1 MAKLSSVFNREI
13 AEKTVHHPKKTTK
26 WIHYTKLKASKYQ
39 YCDAKEK
46 EEIESLA
53 DSIEAI
59 GEVLENLLVRKT
71 DTDEYEILGGHK
83 RCAACRLLVEER
95 GREDFAFLPC
105 NEKKESEARSHF
117 MVLASNIHH
126 IETPYEKMHK
136 LTTMKN
142 LIENYPEE
150 FPDVQK
156 GRMVERLARM
166 CDMKKTTVGE
176 YLSIA
181 KNLGDDAM
189 EAFKEGRV
197 EKSAAVTLAG
207 MPKDTQRHVL
217 ELGITTDA
225 ALKEYK
231 KENMEPGE
239 KEILLAYDYLR
250 IAELDRENR
259 KEVAGMLSGKY
270 RNVGMGYPEFC
281 FGGRASNLVI
291 NGKTITWSRFGQLL
305 DKYRPYTSQEKKHIS
320 EEGKKLSEQQIA
332 GQMEIVDTEM
342 GIKESRN
349 VPESGMGEARQ
360 ESGKEDTVPEK
371 ERLFTVKE
379 VPGCTELYFDIEGR
393 RDRVFLFPHPAEQG
407 IWCCYQ
413 PSCEHGCNLSDS
425 DKDANG
431 KKLFAVIQEPEVC
444 CAVNEAVWDIL
455 HPENGRPARCC

>member
-1 MAKLSSVFNREI
+1 MAKLSSVFNREVP
-13 AEKTVHHPKKTTK
+13 EKAAQRPKKTTK
-26 WIHYTKLKASKYQ
+26 WIHYTKLRASKYQ
-39 YCDAKEK
+39 YCDAREK
-46 EEIESLA
+46 EEIETLA

-95 GREDFAFLPC
+95 GKEDFAFLPC

-217 ELGITTDA
+217 ELGITTDT

-231 KENMEPGE
+231 KEKMEPGE
-239 KEILLAYDYLR
+239 KEILLAYDYLG
-250 IAELDRENR
+250 IAEFDEPDRR
-259 KEVAGMLSGKY
+259 KGAGILSGRY
-270 RNVGMGYPEFC
+270 RNTGMGYPHFC
-281 FGGRASNLVI
+281 FDGRAANLVI
-291 NGKTITWSRFGQLL
+291 NGKTVTWNRLGQLL
-305 DKYRPYTSQEKKHIS
+305 DKYRPYIPPEEECISKERQETP
-320 EEGKKLSEQQIA
+320 ERQIT
-332 GQMEIVDTEM
+332 GQVEIIDKEM
-342 GIKESRN
+342 AARKNRS
-349 VPESGMGEARQ
+349 VPESGEWEGCQ
-360 ESGKEDTVPEK
+360 EFRKADIVLEK
-371 ERLFTVKE
+371 EKVVTVKE
-379 VPGCTELYFDIEGR
+379 VPGCKELSFNIDGKY
-393 RDRVFLFPHPAEQG
+393 DRLFLFPHPTEQG
-407 IWCCYQ
+407 IWCCYW
-413 PSCEHGCNLSDS
+413 PSRMYGCNLSDS
-425 DKDANG
+425 DKAANG
-431 KKLFAVIQEPEVC
+431 RKLSAAIKESAAGCE
-444 CAVNEAVWDIL
+444 VNETVWEIMHL
-455 HPENGRPARCC
+455 QNGRRVDGC